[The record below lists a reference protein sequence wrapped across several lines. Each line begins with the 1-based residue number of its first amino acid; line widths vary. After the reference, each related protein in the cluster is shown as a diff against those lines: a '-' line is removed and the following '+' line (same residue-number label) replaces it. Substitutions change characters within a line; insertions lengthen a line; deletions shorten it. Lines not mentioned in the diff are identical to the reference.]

1 MTTCRQ
7 IKFFG
12 HYEDSSKT
20 GYTGDN
26 GADRAIY
33 AGYFSR
39 TVSENVSYGTTTV
52 QGSIDSLFSA
62 IYHRFGFLNLVSDEV
77 GIGTNNKFY
86 TYNMGNG
93 TLNDLCQNTT
103 YTGGS
108 YYVSVCADTDKK
120 IAASDYLGASNVI
133 KEASPDLILWPP
145 RNSSDIPPVF
155 YEESPDPLP
164 EHGVTGY
171 PVSVEFNVVLN
182 DEEIIVLPTVSS
194 FTISDAS
201 GIPLDDIVLMHKDN
215 DPSNKFS
222 EFQFALFPE
231 KRLEWG
237 SQYDVE
243 LIYDNGTQETM
254 NWCFA
259 TRSLQSVADRFYRI
273 ENNADIE
280 LNVVSGVS
288 YAIYVVPNDTND
300 KLGGGIISTIPD
312 TNFKVIDANTFYTK
326 IIDTI
331 GTYVYYIFDNGQ
343 SIKLTIASSDTA
355 ITPLRATCA
364 SLNDFDNDG
373 IPDSTDIDDDNDGVL
388 DSMDAFPLNALETI
402 DTDNDGIGNNADRDD
417 DNDGISDVDEVAN
430 GLNPLNA
437 SDAQAD
443 IDGDG
448 FSNAI
453 EISVGTNPRS
463 TSSHPV
469 WAPVMM
475 GDIMIFIPSIQK

>member
-1 MTTCRQ
+1 M
-7 IKFFG
+7 
-12 HYEDSSKT
+12 
-20 GYTGDN
+20 
-26 GADRAIY
+26 
-33 AGYFSR
+33 
-39 TVSENVSYGTTTV
+39 
-52 QGSIDSLFSA
+52 
-62 IYHRFGFLNLVSDEV
+62 
-77 GIGTNNKFY
+77 
-86 TYNMGNG
+86 
-93 TLNDLCQNTT
+93 
-103 YTGGS
+103 
-108 YYVSVCADTDKK
+108 CADTDKK

-155 YEESPDPLP
+155 YEEFPDPLP
-164 EHGVTGY
+164 AHGVTGY
-171 PVSVEFNVVLN
+171 PVSVEFNVLLN

-194 FTISDAS
+194 FTINDAS
-201 GIPLDDIVLMHKDN
+201 GIELDDIVLMNKDN

-273 ENNADIE
+273 ENNADITFDV
-280 LNVVSGVS
+280 LSGKT
-288 YAIYVVPNDTND
+288 YAIYIVPHNTNDT
-300 KLGGGIISTIPD
+300 LGGVSWSYTSDAPNFSYIDSNTISIKITGDDNEYSI
-312 TNFKVIDANTFYTK
+312 FTFA
-326 IIDTI
+326 
-331 GTYVYYIFDNGQ
+331 NGQ
-343 SIKLTIASSDTA
+343 KVKLVLSNTDTA
-355 ITPLRATCA
+355 TVPANVLCTTNIEE
-364 SLNDFDNDG
+364 DFDNDG
-373 IPDSTDIDDDNDGVL
+373 IPDATDTDDDNDGVP
-388 DSMDAFPLNALETI
+388 DSMDAFPLNALETT
-402 DTDNDGIGNNADRDD
+402 DTDGDGIGNNADRDD